1 MTILLAAVGA
11 FGGTIVSIDD
21 RTCSSFTV
29 SPNPAEASYE
39 LTSAG
44 EVLVNG
50 SGIAVET
57 WIEPTSAASGSYEVK
72 ATVTAGALSSGTT
85 GSWLALS
92 SNRSW
97 SVGPVTLGN
106 ANATLTIEIRKDGVV
121 LDSATITLE
130 AEASL

>member
-11 FGGTIVSIDD
+11 FGGETVSIDD
-21 RTCSSFTV
+21 RSVSETTV
-29 SPNPAEASYE
+29 SPNPAEALYE
-39 LTSAG
+39 LTSG
-44 EVLVNG
+44 GDVYVDPG
-50 SGIAVET
+50 GTVET
-57 WIEPTSAASGSYEVK
+57 WVSPAPTSPGSYEVK